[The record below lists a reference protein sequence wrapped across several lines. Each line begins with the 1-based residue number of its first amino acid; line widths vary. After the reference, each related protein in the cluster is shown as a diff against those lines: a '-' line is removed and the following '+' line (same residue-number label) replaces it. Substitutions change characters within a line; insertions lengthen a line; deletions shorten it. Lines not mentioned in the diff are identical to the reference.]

1 MSTSTPS
8 LPESKE
14 KSWLSGLARKPRIS
28 TVAEE
33 FGTPG
38 SSLTRAWRA
47 GLIDRREYEAGRR
60 MTALWQAS
68 GHIEQK
74 IRLAAGHVL
83 VALGENI
90 AYVVASVCR
99 DNCGVGNAHRA
110 SLLKQGLS
118 QLALYFA
125 MTAAAQMG
133 GSIHV

>member
-1 MSTSTPS
+1 MSTSTLS
-8 LPESKE
+8 LSKSKE
-14 KSWLSGLARKPRIS
+14 KSWLSGLARRRRIS
-28 TVAEE
+28 TVAEQ

-38 SSLTRAWRA
+38 SSLTQAWRA

-74 IRLAAGHVL
+74 IRLAAGRVL

-99 DNCGVGNAHRA
+99 DNCGVGNGHRA

-118 QLALYFA
+118 RLALHFA
-125 MTAAAQMG
+125 VTAASQNG
-133 GSIHV
+133 GSTHV

>member
-1 MSTSTPS
+1 MSTSTLS
-8 LPESKE
+8 LSKSKE
-14 KSWLSGLARKPRIS
+14 KSWLSGLARRRRIS
-28 TVAEE
+28 TVAEQ

-38 SSLTRAWRA
+38 SSLTQAWRA

-74 IRLAAGHVL
+74 IRLAAGRVL
-83 VALGENI
+83 IALGENI

-118 QLALYFA
+118 RLALHFA
-125 MTAAAQMG
+125 VAAASQNG
-133 GSIHV
+133 GSAHV

>member
-1 MSTSTPS
+1 MRTSTPS
-8 LPESKE
+8 LPESKD
-14 KSWLSGLARKPRIS
+14 KLWLSGLTRKPRIS
-28 TVAEE
+28 AVAEQ

-68 GHIEQK
+68 GHSEQK

-99 DNCGVGNAHRA
+99 DNCGVGNTHRA

-118 QLALYFA
+118 RLALHFA
-125 MTAAAQMG
+125 VTAASRNG
-133 GSIHV
+133 GPAHV